1 MFPEGKSGAET
12 AEDFSTPG
20 TPPDNP
26 LTMST
31 EVGCPS
37 TVGCGRIP
45 QTHTS
50 PNKNYLG
57 GEDYQDSALDPSRQ
71 GSYEDGQWED
81 AEATYMDIKDP
92 INRSGEANL
101 HMDHGEY
108 ASYHTR
114 HRQPPDS
121 GNGCETI
128 PNACIPSGHTAPA
141 SHAPKD
147 QTPESTT

>member
-37 TVGCGRIP
+37 TVGGGRIP

-71 GSYEDGQWED
+71 GSYKDGQWED
-81 AEATYMDIKDP
+81 AEATYMDITIKSTSTSEIISK
-92 INRSGEANL
+92 INYNGDYYGKINCKRV
-101 HMDHGEY
+101 
-108 ASYHTR
+108 T
-114 HRQPPDS
+114 
-121 GNGCETI
+121 GNRTG
-128 PNACIPSGHTAPA
+128 
-141 SHAPKD
+141 
-147 QTPESTT
+147 STKRRNVEIKC